1 MRNKIKAVV
10 EITSLAVGYFT
21 ISLVLPMV
29 LLPSLAPMVFIV
41 WCFITPA
48 IFNVGETK

>member
-10 EITSLAVGYFT
+10 EFVSFTVGYFT

-29 LLPSLAPMVFIV
+29 LFPSIAPMVFIV
-41 WCFITPA
+41 WCFMTPA
-48 IFNVGETK
+48 IFNVGENN